1 MRRYQS
7 LGASRKGI
15 DRMRVLLCGAG
26 QIGAVHAVSLA
37 ASARVSE
44 LLITDLDMDR
54 ANALAGRVGAR
65 AVALDDGFAL
75 GPDAVV
81 IGAPTPA
88 HAELV
93 RRSVGLGIPS
103 LCEKPLSG
111 ELDESIELVREVE
124 RSGVEVQV
132 GFMRRF
138 DPALQTLRGLI
149 VGGGLGRVHT
159 LQVASHD
166 HEPPGEEYVAR
177 SGGMFRDQLIHD
189 FDMIRWVTASE
200 VRSVYAAG
208 AVRTIDFAEK
218 YGDVDTCA
226 LVLQLDDG
234 AFVLL
239 AGTRED
245 GRGEDVRIEVV
256 GSKDSASAGLNART
270 PLRFLDPI
278 GVETDHPPYRDAFD
292 RFAAG
297 YVAEVDHFLAVAG
310 GDGTSA
316 CTPRDALNT
325 MLVAVAAEQS
335 RALGAPVPVQHA
347 QDVLPG

>member
-1 MRRYQS
+1 
-7 LGASRKGI
+7 
-15 DRMRVLLCGAG
+15 MRVLLCGAG
-26 QIGAVHAVSLA
+26 QIGAVHAASLA
-37 ASARVSE
+37 ESRRVSE
-44 LLITDLDMDR
+44 LVITDLDMER
-54 ANALAGRVGAR
+54 AQALAARVGAR
-65 AVALDDGFAL
+65 ALALDEAFAL
-75 GPDAVV
+75 DPGAVV

-93 RRSVGLGIPS
+93 RRAIDRGIPC

-111 ELDESIELVREVE
+111 ELEESVDLVREVE
-124 RSGVEVQV
+124 QSGVQVQV

-138 DPALQTLRGLI
+138 DPALQALRGLI
-149 VGGGLGRVHT
+149 VGGELGRVHT

-166 HEPPGEEYVAR
+166 HQPPGEEYVAR

-200 VRSVYAAG
+200 VQSVYAAG
-208 AVRTIDFAEK
+208 AVRTIDFADK

-226 LVLQLDDG
+226 LVLQLADG

-256 GSKDSASAGLNART
+256 GSLDSASAGLNART

-278 GVETDHPPYRDAFD
+278 GVDTDHPPYRDAFD

-310 GDGTSA
+310 GAGESA

-325 MLVAVAAEQS
+325 MLVAVAAERS
-335 RALGAPVPVQHA
+335 RALGALVAVQQA
-347 QDVLPG
+347 SDLLPR

>member
-1 MRRYQS
+1 
-7 LGASRKGI
+7 
-15 DRMRVLLCGAG
+15 
-26 QIGAVHAVSLA
+26 
-37 ASARVSE
+37 
-44 LLITDLDMDR
+44 
-54 ANALAGRVGAR
+54 
-65 AVALDDGFAL
+65 
-75 GPDAVV
+75 
-81 IGAPTPA
+81 
-88 HAELV
+88 
-93 RRSVGLGIPS
+93 
-103 LCEKPLSG
+103 
-111 ELDESIELVREVE
+111 
-124 RSGVEVQV
+124 
-132 GFMRRF
+132 MRRF
-138 DPALQTLRGLI
+138 DPALQALRGLI
-149 VGGGLGRVHT
+149 VGGGLGRVLT

-200 VRSVYAAG
+200 VQSVYAAG

-226 LVLQLDDG
+226 LVLQLADG

-256 GSKDSASAGLNART
+256 ASRDSASAGLNART

-310 GDGTSA
+310 GEGESA

-325 MLVAVAAEQS
+325 MLVAVAAERS
-335 RALGAPVPVQHA
+335 RALGAPVAVQQA
-347 QDVLPG
+347 SDFLPS